1 MSGWKFLTVFCCV
14 SKGTTTT
21 IRRMEEKKAKMLK
34 FIMGKGH
41 QHSAE
46 RLKVQKE
53 LFKFSRVSF
62 HIFFYVQCSHIMVN
76 VWILTTH
83 FMETSNSNVKEHD
96 LFTYLFIFS
105 NRTFG
110 ILVITIISNLD
121 NIIFKKFKYEK
132 YWNVIIVCIMHHI
145 RNAELLMSHLM
156 LSMKF
161 LGI

>member
-1 MSGWKFLTVFCCV
+1 MQKVEKSVTDSDFWCEIIILVSGWKFLTVFLVFRYV
-14 SKGTTTT
+14 SKRITT
-21 IRRMEEKKAKMLK
+21 IVRRMEEKKAKMLK

-96 LFTYLFIFS
+96 VFTYLFIFS
-105 NRTFG
+105 NQTFR
-110 ILVITIISNLD
+110 ILVITIISTLD
-121 NIIFKKFKYEK
+121 ILIFKKFKY
-132 YWNVIIVCIMHHI
+132 
-145 RNAELLMSHLM
+145 
-156 LSMKF
+156 
-161 LGI
+161 

>member
-1 MSGWKFLTVFCCV
+1 MSGWKFLTVFRFF
-14 SKGTTTT
+14 SKGKTTT

-96 LFTYLFIFS
+96 VFTYLFIFS
-105 NRTFG
+105 NQTFG
-110 ILVITIISNLD
+110 ILVICTIISIL
-121 NIIFKKFKYEK
+121 NILIFKKFKYE
-132 YWNVIIVCIMHHI
+132 NNQLPI
-145 RNAELLMSHLM
+145 EMS
-156 LSMKF
+156 
-161 LGI
+161 